1 MKLSRL
7 CLPGL
12 FALGLSLQAL
22 ACSIPPELEN
32 QLKLNNTQADKVGA
46 VFEKYRQRMDSLRQQ
61 HESNRENDRQQHE
74 TLHAEQQ
81 KELAALL
88 SADQMKIVEAWQQS
102 HRPPRPDDRDLPGER
117 SQRPMPG
124 GGMGMGIDQR

>member
-22 ACSIPPELEN
+22 ACGIPPELEN
-32 QLKLNNTQADKVGA
+32 QLKLNGAQADKVGA
-46 VFEKYRQRMDSLRQQ
+46 VFEKYRQRMETLRRQ
-61 HESNRENDRQQHE
+61 HDNQRENDRQQHE
-74 TLHAEQQ
+74 SLRAEQR

-88 SADQMKIVEAWQQS
+88 SAEQMQIIDAWQQS
-102 HRPPRPDDRDLPGER
+102 HRPPRPDDGGQPGDR
-117 SQRPMPG
+117 PQRPMPG
-124 GGMGMGIDQR
+124 GGMGMGIDKR